1 MVHSLDWPNSPPMNT
16 SFFPGC
22 PYIHA
27 RNIRRLANFC
37 HSSPGILDKNERL
50 PYTISSWLRT
60 EDEIFLERV
69 EQRERD
75 IAVVKAPVN
84 RIDAHVMQEIVHPA
98 HVPFEAEAQAR
109 RDKSD
114 A

>member
-1 MVHSLDWPNSPPMNT
+1 MNT

-37 HSSPGILDKNERL
+37 HSSPGILDNNERL
-50 PYTISSWLRT
+50 PYTDFIVAKH

-75 IAVVKAPVN
+75 IAVVIAPVN
-84 RIDAHVMQEIVHPA
+84 RIDAHVVQEIVHPA
-98 HVPFEAEAQAR
+98 HVPFEAEPEAAEISR
-109 RDKSD
+109 TRHTRPRG
-114 A
+114 